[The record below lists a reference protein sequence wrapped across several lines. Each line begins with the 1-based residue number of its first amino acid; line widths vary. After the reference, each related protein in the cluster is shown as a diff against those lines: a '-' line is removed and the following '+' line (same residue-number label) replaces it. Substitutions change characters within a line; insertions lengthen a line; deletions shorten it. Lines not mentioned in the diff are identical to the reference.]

1 MIEKNCPRKTK
12 LKAFKKVE
20 ARAVARHDLALKYDA
35 EAGYLGTEV
44 SGEKLL
50 EASKFDKILIL
61 RNNGIYTIIPLPDKF
76 FAGQKILWTAIATKE
91 SLSKTTITL
100 IYSLSNENGAYIKRT
115 IIDSWLTGRDY
126 SLVPETAVILG
137 FSTENEFDFKL
148 EYKPKSRSKKT
159 SEVFHVKQYA
169 VRNRA
174 AQGIKLTD
182 REVIKFEML
191 SSQKSETKREQKELA
206 PSKSPVSKKKTNKKA
221 KEKKETAPSEL
232 TSGGLLKAA
241 IQKQKKET

>member
-1 MIEKNCPRKTK
+1 
-12 LKAFKKVE
+12 
-20 ARAVARHDLALKYDA
+20 
-35 EAGYLGTEV
+35 
-44 SGEKLL
+44 
-50 EASKFDKILIL
+50 
-61 RNNGIYTIIPLPDKF
+61 
-76 FAGQKILWTAIATKE
+76 
-91 SLSKTTITL
+91 
-100 IYSLSNENGAYIKRT
+100 
-115 IIDSWLTGRDY
+115 
-126 SLVPETAVILG
+126 
-137 FSTENEFDFKL
+137 
-148 EYKPKSRSKKT
+148 SKKT